1 MKDLFMK
8 FRRSNWEITVT
19 LSRQNDVGQIL
30 QIGEVNEAVA
40 SRGGFEKSILIWFRS
55 PGRDPAKVNL
65 EFR

>member
-1 MKDLFMK
+1 MK
-8 FRRSNWEITVT
+8 FRRSDWEINVT

-30 QIGEVNEAVA
+30 QIGEGNEAVA

-55 PGRDPAKVNL
+55 PDKDPAKVNL